1 MSKRKQTRHRSPP
14 DFEVRVSPEIRHKLN
29 TLGAAKHASPSMF
42 VQLIAHMYSMGV
54 RHSFTEGQW
63 LVLLDLACDPPKG
76 NTMEGTVSYKINA
89 DTGQL
94 LTDVCRVIQMPIDTF
109 MLFSLHD
116 GLHMFESIVTPNRHN
131 LPPTIQT
138 AVGKVQVPREN

>member
-1 MSKRKQTRHRSPP
+1 
-14 DFEVRVSPEIRHKLN
+14 
-29 TLGAAKHASPSMF
+29 
-42 VQLIAHMYSMGV
+42 
-54 RHSFTEGQW
+54 
-63 LVLLDLACDPPKG
+63 
-76 NTMEGTVSYKINA
+76 MEGTVSYKINA